1 MLTNTIGS
9 ILLLLNLSLTGQQQS
24 AGALIEEPEESAID
38 IEIDAEGAPDS
49 SISDEDSLPA
59 IDKMPQQISF
69 IKAEYPDDLVKKGV
83 EGTVIL
89 ELLVNENGDVD
100 SVSVVRGL
108 EPRLDKS
115 AASASKQF
123 KFTPAVAEGE
133 PVAVLLQYEY
143 RFSLDDAVDSIPQAV
158 NFSGQVLEKGT
169 RTPIADAMIVLTFK
183 DTIDNT
189 LPLPFSK
196 YIGEIGKINGQRLE
210 ENKLVTESDSDG
222 AFHFYALP
230 ACSVEVMIVANGYS
244 TYQTLEKITPGEE
257 LVVRYFTER
266 HTYSDLEIV
275 VYGKIEEKEVSRH
288 QMSIQEVRKIPG
300 LAGDAIRV
308 VQAMPGVARPSL
320 GSGQVIVRGS
330 PSWDSR
336 YFLDGVQLHSL
347 YHFGGMKSVYNSE
360 ALESIDFYP
369 GGYGTRYGGAIAGV
383 IEINGRKA
391 KSDRIHGQVDV
402 CDIDGSFFI
411 EGPINKNISVLA
423 SGRRSFIGDI
433 ISWATKKAGDLF
445 PAVVSPFYW
454 DYLLRTDATISKDHN
469 LFFTLFGYRDSM
481 GIVYPEMRI
490 GSEELSDAAD
500 RLGMNLSFHMGILGW
515 DWTPATKWKNSLR
528 YSLTYGIQRASIFG
542 MMKQDADMLVS
553 YFRDQLTYKFNRHCA
568 LNIGADIENISYDIM
583 LVIPGANGLFQR
595 DTTEN
600 WSLGVVGA
608 YLNLELK
615 PLESLLIVPGVRYD
629 YFPELIYDGSIV
641 PEFWNYRR
649 IDNNKGYSGEPSL
662 RLNSRYEIVKKH
674 TLKAAIG
681 NYSQTPQPMGQVIHE
696 KWGEPSLPSTKAAHY
711 VAGYE
716 WQIND
721 LISSDIQFYYN
732 NQWNI
737 PAYAEGNDLS
747 ETKQLWFSNG
757 RGRMYGMELM
767 LRHQQSEK
775 FFGWVAYT
783 LSRSE
788 RYDNKEKNW
797 ILYGKDQT
805 HNLQVL
811 GSWHLKREFDFG
823 FRMRFVSGDPTTPVT
838 GIIESEN
845 GNYILPEYGKTN
857 SSRVNPFFQL
867 DLRLDKKLVFDK
879 WIYSFYVDLQ
889 NISWF
894 LYKSPEMEIYSYD
907 YSDKTTFSM
916 FPMLAVGVKA
926 EF

>member
-1 MLTNTIGS
+1 MLTHTIGS

-24 AGALIEEPEESAID
+24 SGAIIEEPEESVID
-38 IEIDAEGAPDS
+38 IEIDAEEAPDS
-49 SISDEDSLPA
+49 TISDEDSLPA
-59 IDKMPQQISF
+59 IEKMPQQVSF

-89 ELLVNENGDVD
+89 ELLVNENGGVD
-100 SVSVVRGL
+100 SVSVMRGL
-108 EPRLDKS
+108 EPRLDNS

-123 KFTPAVAEGE
+123 KFTPAVADGE

-143 RFSLDDAVDSIPQAV
+143 RFSLDDAIDSIPQTV

-196 YIGEIGKINGQRLE
+196 YIDEIGKIEGQRLE
-210 ENKLVTESDSDG
+210 ENKLVAESDSEG
-222 AFHFYALP
+222 TFSFYALP

-244 TYQTLEKITPGEE
+244 TYQTLEKINHGEK
-257 LVVRYFTER
+257 LDARYFTER

-300 LAGDAIRV
+300 LGGDAIRV

-320 GSGQVIVRGS
+320 GSGDVIVRGS

-336 YFLDGVQLHSL
+336 YFLDGVQLPSL

-402 CDIDGSFFI
+402 SDIDGSFFV
-411 EGPINKNISVLA
+411 EGPVNKNISVLA
-423 SGRRSFIGDI
+423 SGRRSFIGEI

-445 PAVVSPFYW
+445 PAVISPFYW
-454 DYLLRTDATISKDHN
+454 DYLLRTDANISKDHN

-481 GIVYPEMRI
+481 GIVFPEMRI

-500 RLGMNLSFHMGILGW
+500 RMGMNLSFHMGILGW

-528 YSLTYGIQRASIFG
+528 YSLTYGIQRASVFG
-542 MMKQDADMLVS
+542 MMKQDADMVVN
-553 YFRDQLTYKFNRHCA
+553 YFRDQLTYSFNRHCA
-568 LNIGADIENISYDIM
+568 LNIGADIEHISYDLM
-583 LVIPGANGLFQR
+583 LVIPGADGLFQR
-595 DTTEN
+595 DTNDN
-600 WSLGVVGA
+600 WSLGVVGV

-615 PLESLLIVPGVRYD
+615 PLENLLIVPGVRYD

-641 PEFWNYRR
+641 PEFWKYRR
-649 IDNNKGYSGEPSL
+649 FKNNKGYSGEPSL

-674 TLKAAIG
+674 TIKAAIG

-737 PAYAEGNDLS
+737 PTYAEGNDLS
-747 ETKQLWFSNG
+747 GTNQLWFSNG

-767 LRHQQSEK
+767 LRHQQNEK

-788 RYDNKEKNW
+788 RYDSKEKNW

-823 FRMRFVSGDPTTPVT
+823 FRLRFVSGDPTTPVT
-838 GIIESEN
+838 GITELEN
-845 GNYILPEYGKTN
+845 ANYIRPEYGETN

-889 NISWF
+889 NISWL
-894 LYKSPEMEIYSYD
+894 LYKSPEMEIYNYD
-907 YSDKTTFSM
+907 YTDKTTFSM